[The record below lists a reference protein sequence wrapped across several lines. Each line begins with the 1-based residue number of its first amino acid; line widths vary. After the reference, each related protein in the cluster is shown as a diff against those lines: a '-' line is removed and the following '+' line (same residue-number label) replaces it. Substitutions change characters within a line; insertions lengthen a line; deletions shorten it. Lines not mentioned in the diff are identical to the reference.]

1 MNAKIAV
8 PVENG
13 EVFQHY
19 GKAKQF
25 KIYTIDDDK
34 VTESATAEAEG
45 GGHEA
50 VAFWLVMR
58 GVNAVICGNIGPG
71 SLGALAGAGIVA
83 LAGVEGDADE
93 AIAKFI
99 AGDLAPASAPN
110 CDHHGHEGGCGGGC
124 HSGDCHSG
132 GCGGGCRSG
141 GCHCH

>member
-13 EVFQHY
+13 AVFQHY
-19 GKAKQF
+19 GKATHF
-25 KIYTIDDDK
+25 KIYTIEDDK
-34 VTESATAEAEG
+34 VIESVMNEAEG

-83 LAGVEGDADE
+83 LAGVEGDADM

-99 AGDLAPASAPN
+99 AGDLIPTSTAN
-110 CDHHGHEGGCGGGC
+110 CDHHGHGGCGGC
-124 HSGDCHSG
+124 SSG
-132 GCGGGCRSG
+132 GCGAGCG

>member
-1 MNAKIAV
+1 MNAKIAI

-13 EVFQHY
+13 TVFQHY
-19 GKAKQF
+19 GKARQF

-34 VTESATAEAEG
+34 VIESVTAEPED

-99 AGDLAPASAPN
+99 AGELAPTSSPN
-110 CDHHGHEGGCGGGC
+110 CDHHGHSGGCGSGC
-124 HSGDCHSG
+124 SSG
-132 GCGGGCRSG
+132 GCGGGCG